1 MSPTSPGPTSVPNLG
16 AVVEDHDTP
25 ELGLHTPMDALDPP
39 SAANRAIDA
48 STTASLDLPLQPPL
62 SSSVSDSD
70 VVIVGRSQQE
80 SNAEHTGNPPNL
92 SLPV

>member
-1 MSPTSPGPTSVPNLG
+1 MG

-39 SAANRAIDA
+39 SANRAIDA
-48 STTASLDLPLQPPL
+48 STTTSLDLPLQPPL
-62 SSSVSDSD
+62 SSSLSDSD
-70 VVIVGRSQQE
+70 VVIQGRSQQE
-80 SNAEHTGNPPNL
+80 SNAEHAGNPPNL